1 MLVFFTQENIF
12 VKKIYFSLQ
21 NMTWKLIP
29 LPYAED
35 LETKSI
41 LKQLPAAHAALAEL
55 KGIVRSIPNQ
65 IILLNTLGIQEAK
78 DSSSV
83 ENIITTHD
91 ELYKANLDFEVNTSP
106 DVKEVQNYVA
116 AMKRG
121 FELLQTRGLLT
132 NQTILKIQETLEGNN
147 AGFRKLPGTA
157 LKNAQTGEIV
167 YLPPQDPNEILSLM
181 TNLEQFINDPEL
193 SDYDPLVK
201 MAIIHYQFESIHPFY
216 DGNGRTGRILNI
228 LYLIMTGLQKLP
240 ILYLS
245 SHIIRN
251 KPDYYRLL
259 QGVRENGDW
268 ESWISYMIRG
278 VENTARETIQ
288 LIEEL
293 KILIVE
299 MQVLLR
305 TRYKFYS
312 QELLN
317 NLFEHPYTKI
327 EFLVRDLGVSRITAA
342 NYLNQLA
349 ADGVLRKERLGT
361 GNYYV
366 NERLFELLSR
376 R

>member
-1 MLVFFTQENIF
+1 M
-12 VKKIYFSLQ
+12 
-21 NMTWKLIP
+21 
-29 LPYAED
+29 
-35 LETKSI
+35 
-41 LKQLPAAHAALAEL
+41 
-55 KGIVRSIPNQ
+55 
-65 IILLNTLGIQEAK
+65 
-78 DSSSV
+78 DSSSI

-91 ELYKANLDFEVNTSP
+91 DLYKANLDFEVSISP
-106 DVKEVQNYVA
+106 NVKEVQNYVA

-121 FELLQTRGLLT
+121 FELVESQGLLT
-132 NQTILKIQETLEGNN
+132 NQTLLKIQETLEGNN

-157 LKNAQTGEIV
+157 LKNAQTGAVI
-167 YLPPQDPNEILSLM
+167 YLPPQDPAEIQELM

-228 LYLIMTGLQKLP
+228 LYLILTGLQKLP

-245 SHIIRN
+245 NHIIQH
-251 KPDYYRLL
+251 KSDYYRLL
-259 QGVRENGDW
+259 QGVREKGDL

-278 VENTARETIQ
+278 VENTAKETIQ
-288 LIEEL
+288 LIEAL
-293 KILIVE
+293 KILMAE
-299 MQVLLR
+299 MKTLLQNN
-305 TRYKFYS
+305 YKFYS

-317 NLFEHPYTKI
+317 NLFAHPYTKI

-349 ADGVLRKERLGT
+349 SDGVLRKERLGT

-366 NERLFELLSR
+366 NERLFELLR
-376 R
+376 KM

>member
-1 MLVFFTQENIF
+1 MV
-12 VKKIYFSLQ
+12 
-21 NMTWKLIP
+21 WKLIP
-29 LPYAED
+29 LPHTED

-41 LKQLPAAHAALAEL
+41 LKQLPSAHAALAEL
-55 KGIVRSIPNQ
+55 KGIIQSIPNQ

-78 DSSSV
+78 DSSRI

-91 ELYKANLDFEVNTSP
+91 DLYKANLEFEVNTSP
-106 DVKEVQNYVA
+106 EVKEVQNYVA

-121 FELLQTRGLLT
+121 FELVQNQGLLT

-157 LKNAQTGEIV
+157 LKNAQTGETV
-167 YLPPQDPNEILSLM
+167 YLPPQDPTEILDLM
-181 TNLEQFINDPEL
+181 ANLDQFINDPKM

-201 MAIIHYQFESIHPFY
+201 MAIIHFQFESIHPFY

-228 LYLIMTGLQKLP
+228 LYLVLVGLQKLP

-251 KPDYYRLL
+251 KSDYYRLL

-278 VENTARETIQ
+278 VENTAKETLQ

-293 KILIVE
+293 KVLMAE
-299 MQVLLR
+299 MKNLLR
-305 TRYKFYS
+305 ANYKFYS

-317 NLFEHPYTKI
+317 NLFAHPYTKI

-366 NERLFELLSR
+366 NEKLFALLSSR
-376 R
+376 

>member
-1 MLVFFTQENIF
+1 MV
-12 VKKIYFSLQ
+12 
-21 NMTWKLIP
+21 WKLIH
-29 LPYAED
+29 LPYPED

-55 KGIVRSIPNQ
+55 KGIVQSIPNQ
-65 IILLNTLGIQEAK
+65 IILLNALGIQEAK
-78 DSSSV
+78 DSSSI

-91 ELYKANLDFEVNTSP
+91 DLYKANLDFEVNISP
-106 DVKEVQNYVA
+106 NVKEVQNYVA

-121 FELLQTRGLLT
+121 FELVESQGLLT
-132 NQTILKIQETLEGNN
+132 NQTLLKIQETLEGNN

-157 LKNAQTGEIV
+157 LKNAQTGAVI
-167 YLPPQDPNEILSLM
+167 YLPPQDPAEIQELM
-181 TNLEQFINDPEL
+181 TNLEQFVNDPEL

-228 LYLIMTGLQKLP
+228 LYLILTGLQKLP

-245 SHIIRN
+245 NHIIQH
-251 KPDYYRLL
+251 KSDYYRLL
-259 QGVRENGDW
+259 QGVREKGDW

-278 VENTARETIQ
+278 VENTAKETIQ
-288 LIEEL
+288 LIEAL
-293 KILIVE
+293 KILMAE
-299 MQVLLR
+299 MKTLLQNN
-305 TRYKFYS
+305 YKFYS

-317 NLFEHPYTKI
+317 NLFAHPYTKI

-349 ADGVLRKERLGT
+349 SDGVLRKERLGT

-366 NERLFELLSR
+366 NERLFELLR
-376 R
+376 KI

>member
-1 MLVFFTQENIF
+1 MLVFFTHQFIF
-12 VKKIYFSLQ
+12 VKKIDFSLQ
-21 NMTWKLIP
+21 SMTWKLIP

-55 KGIVRSIPNQ
+55 KGIVQSIPNQ

-91 ELYKANLDFEVNTSP
+91 DLYKANLDFEVNISP

-121 FELLQTRGLLT
+121 FELVQTQGLLT

-147 AGFRKLPGTA
+147 AGFRRLPGTA
-157 LKNAQTGEIV
+157 LKNAQTGETI
-167 YLPPQDPNEILSLM
+167 YLPPQDPEEILSLM
-181 TNLEQFINDPEL
+181 GNLEQFINDPEL

-201 MAIIHYQFESIHPFY
+201 MAVMHFQFESIHPFY
-216 DGNGRTGRILNI
+216 DRNGRTGRILNI
-228 LYLIMTGLQKLP
+228 LYLVLTGLQKLP

-251 KPDYYRLL
+251 KPDCYHLL
-259 QGVRENGDW
+259 QGVREKGDW
-268 ESWISYMIRG
+268 ESWISYMIQG
-278 VENTARETIQ
+278 VENTAKETIL

-293 KILIVE
+293 KVLMAE
-299 MQVLLR
+299 MKNRLR
-305 TRYKFYS
+305 DNYKFYS

-317 NLFEHPYTKI
+317 NLFAHPYTKI
-327 EFLVRDLGVSRITAA
+327 EFIVRDLGVSRITAA

-366 NERLFELLSR
+366 NEKLFALLSSR
-376 R
+376 

>member
-1 MLVFFTQENIF
+1 
-12 VKKIYFSLQ
+12 
-21 NMTWKLIP
+21 MTWKLIP
-29 LPYAED
+29 LPYFED

-55 KGIVRSIPNQ
+55 KGIVQSIPNQ
-65 IILLNTLGIQEAK
+65 TILLNTLGIQEAK

-91 ELYKANLDFEVNTSP
+91 DLYKANLDFEVSISP
-106 DVKEVQNYVA
+106 DVKEVQNYVT

-121 FELLQTRGLLT
+121 FELVQTQELLT

-157 LKNAQTGEIV
+157 LKNAQTGETV
-167 YLPPQDPNEILSLM
+167 YLPPQDPNEILSMM

-201 MAIIHYQFESIHPFY
+201 MAIIHFQFESIHPFY

-228 LYLIMTGLQKLP
+228 LYLVLTGLQKLP

-251 KPDYYRLL
+251 KTDYYRLL

-268 ESWISYMIRG
+268 ERWISYMIQG
-278 VENTARETIQ
+278 VENTAKETIL

-293 KILIVE
+293 KVLMAE
-299 MQVLLR
+299 MKNQLR
-305 TRYKFYS
+305 DNYKFYS

-317 NLFEHPYTKI
+317 NLFAHPYTKI

-366 NERLFELLSR
+366 NEKLFALLSSR
-376 R
+376 

>member
-1 MLVFFTQENIF
+1 
-12 VKKIYFSLQ
+12 
-21 NMTWKLIP
+21 MTWKLVP

-83 ENIITTHD
+83 ENVITTHD

-181 TNLEQFINDPEL
+181 ANLEQFINDPEL

-278 VENTARETIQ
+278 VENTSRETIL

-342 NYLNQLA
+342 HYLNQLA

-366 NERLFELLSR
+366 NEKLFELLSKK
-376 R
+376 

>member
-1 MLVFFTQENIF
+1 MA
-12 VKKIYFSLQ
+12 
-21 NMTWKLIP
+21 WKPIR
-29 LPYAED
+29 LPYPED

-55 KGIVRSIPNQ
+55 KGVLQSIPNQ
-65 IILLNTLGIQEAK
+65 IILLNAVSIQEAK
-78 DSSSV
+78 DSSSI

-91 ELYKANLDFEVNTSP
+91 DLYKANLDFEVSISP
-106 DVKEVQNYVA
+106 NVKEVQNYVA

-121 FELLQTRGLLT
+121 FELVESQGLIT
-132 NQTILKIQETLEGNN
+132 NQTLLKIQETLEGNN
-147 AGFRKLPGTA
+147 AGFRKLPGTT
-157 LKNAQTGEIV
+157 LKNAQTGAVI
-167 YLPPQDPNEILSLM
+167 YLPPQDPAEIQELM
-181 TNLEQFINDPEL
+181 TNLEQFINDPEM

-228 LYLIMTGLQKLP
+228 LYLILTGLQKLP

-245 SHIIRN
+245 NHIIQH
-251 KPDYYRLL
+251 KSDYYRLL
-259 QGVRENGDW
+259 QDVREKGDW

-278 VENTARETIQ
+278 VENTAKETIQ
-288 LIEEL
+288 LIEAL
-293 KILIVE
+293 KVLMAE
-299 MQVLLR
+299 MKNQLQDH
-305 TRYKFYS
+305 YKFYS

-317 NLFEHPYTKI
+317 NLFAHPYTKI

-349 ADGVLRKERLGT
+349 SDGVLRKERLGT

-366 NERLFELLSR
+366 NERLFELLR
-376 R
+376 KIG

>member
-1 MLVFFTQENIF
+1 
-12 VKKIYFSLQ
+12 
-21 NMTWKLIP
+21 MTWKLIP
-29 LPYAED
+29 LPYSGD

-41 LKQLPAAHAALAEL
+41 LKQLPAVHAALAEL
-55 KGIVRSIPNQ
+55 KGIIQSIPNQ

-91 ELYKANLDFEVNTSP
+91 DLYKANLDFEVTISP

-121 FELLQTRGLLT
+121 FEIVQTQGLLT

-167 YLPPQDPNEILSLM
+167 YLPPQDTEEILNLM
-181 TNLEQFINDPEL
+181 ANLEQFIHNVEM

-201 MAIIHYQFESIHPFY
+201 MAIIHFQFESIHPFY

-228 LYLIMTGLQKLP
+228 LYLILTGLQKLP
-240 ILYLS
+240 VLYLS
-245 SHIIRN
+245 NHIIRN
-251 KPDYYRLL
+251 KTDYYRLL

-278 VENTARETIQ
+278 VENTAKESIQ

-293 KILIVE
+293 KVQMAE
-299 MQVLLR
+299 MKNRLR
-305 TRYKFYS
+305 NNYKFYS

-317 NLFEHPYTKI
+317 NLFAHPYTKI

-349 ADGVLRKERLGT
+349 SDGVLRKEKLGT

-366 NERLFELLSR
+366 NEKLFALLSQK
-376 R
+376 

>member
-1 MLVFFTQENIF
+1 MV
-12 VKKIYFSLQ
+12 
-21 NMTWKLIP
+21 WKLIH
-29 LPYAED
+29 LPYPED

-55 KGIVRSIPNQ
+55 KGIVQSIPNQ
-65 IILLNTLGIQEAK
+65 IILLNALGIQEAM
-78 DSSSV
+78 DSSSI

-91 ELYKANLDFEVNTSP
+91 DLYKANLDFEVNISP
-106 DVKEVQNYVA
+106 NVKEVQNYVA

-121 FELLQTRGLLT
+121 FELVESQGLLT
-132 NQTILKIQETLEGNN
+132 NQTLLKIQETLEGNN

-157 LKNAQTGEIV
+157 LKNAQTGAVI
-167 YLPPQDPNEILSLM
+167 YLPPQDPAEIQELM

-228 LYLIMTGLQKLP
+228 LYLILTGLQKLP

-245 SHIIRN
+245 NHIIQH
-251 KPDYYRLL
+251 KSDYYRLL
-259 QGVRENGDW
+259 QGVREKGDW

-278 VENTARETIQ
+278 VENTAKETIQ
-288 LIEEL
+288 LIEAL
-293 KILIVE
+293 KILMAE
-299 MQVLLR
+299 MKTLLQNN
-305 TRYKFYS
+305 YKFYS

-317 NLFEHPYTKI
+317 NLFAHPYTKI

-349 ADGVLRKERLGT
+349 SDGVLRKERLGT

-366 NERLFELLSR
+366 NERLFELLR
-376 R
+376 KM

>member
-1 MLVFFTQENIF
+1 MV
-12 VKKIYFSLQ
+12 
-21 NMTWKLIP
+21 WKLIH
-29 LPYAED
+29 LPYPED

-41 LKQLPAAHAALAEL
+41 LKQLPPAHAALAEL
-55 KGIVRSIPNQ
+55 KGMVQSIPNQ
-65 IILLNTLGIQEAK
+65 IILLNALGIQEAM
-78 DSSSV
+78 DSSSI

-91 ELYKANLDFEVNTSP
+91 DLYKANLDFEVSISP
-106 DVKEVQNYVA
+106 NVKEVQNYVA

-121 FELLQTRGLLT
+121 FELVESQGLLT
-132 NQTILKIQETLEGNN
+132 NQTLLKIQETLEGNN

-157 LKNAQTGEIV
+157 LKNAQTGAVI
-167 YLPPQDPNEILSLM
+167 YLPPQDPAEIQELM

-201 MAIIHYQFESIHPFY
+201 MVIIHYQFESIHPFY

-228 LYLIMTGLQKLP
+228 LYLILTGLQKLP

-245 SHIIRN
+245 NHIIQH
-251 KPDYYRLL
+251 KSDYYRLL
-259 QGVRENGDW
+259 QGVREKGDL

-278 VENTARETIQ
+278 VENTAKETIQ
-288 LIEEL
+288 LIEAL
-293 KILIVE
+293 KILMAE
-299 MQVLLR
+299 MKTLLQNN
-305 TRYKFYS
+305 YKFYS

-317 NLFEHPYTKI
+317 NLFAHPYTKI

-349 ADGVLRKERLGT
+349 SDGVLRKERLGT

-366 NERLFELLSR
+366 NERLFELLR
-376 R
+376 KM

>member
-1 MLVFFTQENIF
+1 MV
-12 VKKIYFSLQ
+12 
-21 NMTWKLIP
+21 WKLIH
-29 LPYAED
+29 LPYPED

-55 KGIVRSIPNQ
+55 KGIVQSIPNQ
-65 IILLNTLGIQEAK
+65 IILLNALGIQEAM
-78 DSSSV
+78 DSSSI

-91 ELYKANLDFEVNTSP
+91 DLYKANLDFEVSISP
-106 DVKEVQNYVA
+106 NVKEVQNYVA

-121 FELLQTRGLLT
+121 FELVESQGLLT
-132 NQTILKIQETLEGNN
+132 NQTLLKIQETLEGNN

-157 LKNAQTGEIV
+157 LKNAQTGAVI
-167 YLPPQDPNEILSLM
+167 YLPPQDPAEIQELM

-228 LYLIMTGLQKLP
+228 LYLILTGLQKLP

-245 SHIIRN
+245 NHIIQH
-251 KPDYYRLL
+251 KSDYYRLL
-259 QGVRENGDW
+259 QGVREKGDW

-278 VENTARETIQ
+278 VEHTAKETIQ

-293 KILIVE
+293 KVLMAE
-299 MQVLLR
+299 MKNQLQDH
-305 TRYKFYS
+305 YKFYS

-317 NLFEHPYTKI
+317 NLFAHPYTKI

-349 ADGVLRKERLGT
+349 SDGVLRKERLGT

-366 NERLFELLSR
+366 NERLFELLR
-376 R
+376 KM

>member
-1 MLVFFTQENIF
+1 
-12 VKKIYFSLQ
+12 
-21 NMTWKLIP
+21 
-29 LPYAED
+29 

-41 LKQLPAAHAALAEL
+41 LKQLPTAHAALAEL
-55 KGIVRSIPNQ
+55 KGVLQSIPNQ
-65 IILLNTLGIQEAK
+65 IILLNAVSIQEAK
-78 DSSSV
+78 DSSSI

-91 ELYKANLDFEVNTSP
+91 DLYKANLDFEVSFSP
-106 DVKEVQNYVA
+106 NVKEVQNYVA

-121 FELLQTRGLLT
+121 FELVESQGLLT
-132 NQTILKIQETLEGNN
+132 NQTLLKIQETLEGNN

-157 LKNAQTGEIV
+157 LKNAQTGAVI
-167 YLPPQDPNEILSLM
+167 YLPPQDPAEIQELM

-201 MAIIHYQFESIHPFY
+201 MAIIHFQFESIHPFY

-228 LYLIMTGLQKLP
+228 LYLILTGLQKLP

-245 SHIIRN
+245 NHIIQN
-251 KPDYYRLL
+251 KADYYRLL
-259 QGVRENGDW
+259 QGVREKGDW

-278 VENTARETIQ
+278 VEHTAKETIQ

-293 KILIVE
+293 KVLMAE
-299 MQVLLR
+299 MKSQLQDH
-305 TRYKFYS
+305 YKFYS

-317 NLFEHPYTKI
+317 NLFAHPYTKI

-349 ADGVLRKERLGT
+349 SDGVLRKERLGT

-366 NERLFELLSR
+366 NERLFDLLR
-376 R
+376 KM

>member
-1 MLVFFTQENIF
+1 MV
-12 VKKIYFSLQ
+12 
-21 NMTWKLIP
+21 WKLIH
-29 LPYAED
+29 LPYPED

-55 KGIVRSIPNQ
+55 KGIVQSIPNQ
-65 IILLNTLGIQEAK
+65 IILLNALGIQEAK
-78 DSSSV
+78 DSSSI

-91 ELYKANLDFEVNTSP
+91 DLYKANLDFEVNISP
-106 DVKEVQNYVA
+106 NVKEVQNYVA

-121 FELLQTRGLLT
+121 FELVESQGLLT
-132 NQTILKIQETLEGNN
+132 NQTLLKIQETLEGNN

-157 LKNAQTGEIV
+157 LKNAQTGAVI
-167 YLPPQDPNEILSLM
+167 YLPPQDPAEIQELM
-181 TNLEQFINDPEL
+181 TNLEQFVNDPEL

-228 LYLIMTGLQKLP
+228 LYLILTGLQKLP

-245 SHIIRN
+245 NHIIQH
-251 KPDYYRLL
+251 KSDYYRLL
-259 QGVRENGDW
+259 QGVREKGDW

-278 VENTARETIQ
+278 VENTAKETIQ
-288 LIEEL
+288 LIEAL
-293 KILIVE
+293 KILMAE
-299 MQVLLR
+299 MKTLLQNN
-305 TRYKFYS
+305 YKFYS

-317 NLFEHPYTKI
+317 NLFAHPYTKI
-327 EFLVRDLGVSRITAA
+327 EFLVRDLGVSRLTAA

-349 ADGVLRKERLGT
+349 SDGVLRKERLGT

-366 NERLFELLSR
+366 NERLFELLR
-376 R
+376 KM

>member
-1 MLVFFTQENIF
+1 MVLKPIR
-12 VKKIYFSLQ
+12 
-21 NMTWKLIP
+21 
-29 LPYAED
+29 LPYPED

-41 LKQLPAAHAALAEL
+41 LKQLPTAHAALAEL
-55 KGIVRSIPNQ
+55 KGVLQSIPNQ
-65 IILLNTLGIQEAK
+65 IILLNAVSIQEAK
-78 DSSSV
+78 DSSSI

-91 ELYKANLDFEVNTSP
+91 DLYKANLDFEVSFSP
-106 DVKEVQNYVA
+106 NVKEVQNYVA

-121 FELLQTRGLLT
+121 FELVESQGLLT
-132 NQTILKIQETLEGNN
+132 NQTLLKIQETLEGNN

-157 LKNAQTGEIV
+157 LKNAQTGAVI
-167 YLPPQDPNEILSLM
+167 YLPPQDPAEIQELM

-201 MAIIHYQFESIHPFY
+201 MAIIHFQFESIHPFY

-228 LYLIMTGLQKLP
+228 LYLILTGLQKLP

-245 SHIIRN
+245 NHIIQN
-251 KPDYYRLL
+251 KADYYRLL
-259 QGVRENGDW
+259 QGVREKGDW

-278 VENTARETIQ
+278 VEHTAKETIQ

-293 KILIVE
+293 KVLMAE
-299 MQVLLR
+299 MKSQLQDH
-305 TRYKFYS
+305 YKFYS

-317 NLFEHPYTKI
+317 NLFAHPYTKI

-349 ADGVLRKERLGT
+349 SDGVLRKERLGT

-366 NERLFELLSR
+366 NERLFELLR
-376 R
+376 KI

>member
-1 MLVFFTQENIF
+1 
-12 VKKIYFSLQ
+12 
-21 NMTWKLIP
+21 MTWKLIP

-55 KGIVRSIPNQ
+55 KGIVRLIPNQ

-121 FELLQTRGLLT
+121 FELVQTQGLLT

-157 LKNAQTGEIV
+157 LKNTQTGEIV

-181 TNLEQFINDPEL
+181 ANLEQFINDLEL

-228 LYLIMTGLQKLP
+228 LYLVLTGLQKLP

-259 QGVRENGDW
+259 QSVRENGDW

-278 VENTARETIQ
+278 VENTARETIL

-293 KILIVE
+293 KILIAE
-299 MQVLLR
+299 MQILLR
-305 TRYKFYS
+305 SRYKFYS

-366 NERLFELLSR
+366 NERLFELLSKK
-376 R
+376 